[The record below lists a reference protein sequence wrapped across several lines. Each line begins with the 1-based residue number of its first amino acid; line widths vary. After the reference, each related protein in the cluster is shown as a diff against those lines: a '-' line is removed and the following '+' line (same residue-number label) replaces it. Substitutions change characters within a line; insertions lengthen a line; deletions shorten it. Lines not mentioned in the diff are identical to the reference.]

1 MRLIDHCAAHVAQLT
16 SPFVRRT
23 AIYLAKIALVATGYV
38 LTALLSRHFVLPTSI
53 ASPLWPSS
61 AIALCACLAWGLQMA
76 PAVWIGATLAAYYN
90 SGLPPAV
97 ATLVGASG
105 AFEAMMAAWLT
116 QRVFGQST
124 DVVYHEKIFRF
135 IAIAMA
141 SSMIPATIGAATI
154 ATVHGMDAKTLAFD
168 WLTWWA
174 GAANAMII
182 AAPLLLSW
190 KVGDSIEWGRTKAA
204 EAAAFAVL
212 MPSITQLLFGGS
224 FGSQPLAYL
233 PICFVLWAAFRFPL
247 QAVTW
252 VTGAICI
259 IAVWNTAQG
268 RGPFALPDVDTSLLL
283 LTTYIS
289 MIGTMGLVLAGLI
302 HQRRVSESRLIV
314 ERNMLEHRVHER
326 TDALLADIEHRKQI
340 EKQLADAQ
348 QLAQI
353 GSWHLHIASGKLTWS
368 DQMYRIFGVTPA
380 NFSPNPPAV
389 YAIVHP
395 DDFPFVEQTVQRSL
409 SEGIPFQIEHRI
421 CTPSGIRTLLARGDV
436 QHGPLPEDTALLG
449 TVQDVTEA
457 KQSEAA
463 LREAEARYR
472 TLVEV
477 SPDAILVKQD
487 DRIVF
492 ANRAACAL
500 LHARNID
507 DIIGRS
513 IYDFV
518 HPDFRD
524 LVRTRLAR
532 LASGE
537 AVSTIEEKLLCLDG
551 SVIDVE
557 INSSPFMHNG
567 RPASLFIGR
576 DITERRKSTEQMAYM
591 AHYDSLTG
599 LPNRVLFNQRL
610 EHALNVAERPGKS
623 LEILFLDL
631 DRFKN
636 INDTLGHAIG
646 DKVLQETAARLRDI
660 LRESDTVARL
670 GGDEFVVLVENV
682 DEPHRGGIIA
692 EKILASFKPPF
703 LQDKEPLAVSTSIG
717 IATYPSDGRD
727 AQTLLKNADIAM
739 YRSKEMGRN
748 KYCYYSP
755 ELNRHAAERR
765 TLEYAL
771 GSALERGEFSLHYQP
786 KINLLSKR
794 ITGVEALLRW
804 WHAPLG
810 LISPD
815 RFIPIAE
822 ETGLIVPIG
831 YWALRTACLQNRQ
844 WQEASQAR
852 LLVSVNLSLRQ
863 LNDNDLLENITAILE
878 DTGLDAHFLEVEI
891 KENVMMADPD
901 KASKVLHGLAN
912 MGISVSI
919 DDFGT
924 GYSSLA
930 HLKQFPIRAVKIDRS
945 FVQRAPASRGDAA
958 ITRAIIGL
966 AHTLECSVVAEG
978 AETQQQFEF
987 LRDNE
992 CDSMQGYYFSA
1003 PMAADMF
1010 GDLLKKQGYVYQH

>member
-1 MRLIDHCAAHVAQLT
+1 MRLINHCATHVAKLAST
-16 SPFVRRT
+16 SVNRM
-23 AIYLAKIALVATGYV
+23 AIYLGKIALVATGYA
-38 LTALLSRHFVLPTSI
+38 LTAMLARHFVLPASM

-61 AIALCACLAWGLQMA
+61 AIALCACLVWGLEMA
-76 PAVWIGATLAAYYN
+76 PAVWLGATLAAYYN
-90 SGLPPAV
+90 SNLPPA
-97 ATLVGASG
+97 AAILVGASG
-105 AFEAMMAAWLT
+105 AAETMMATWLI
-116 QRVFGQST
+116 QRVFARRT
-124 DVVYHEKIFRF
+124 DVVYHEKVFRF
-135 IAIAMA
+135 IAIVMA
-141 SSMIPATIGAATI
+141 SSMIPATIGAATL
-154 ATVHGMDAKTLAFD
+154 AAVYGMSAKTLAFN

-174 GAANAMII
+174 GDANAMII

-190 KVGDSIEWGRTKAA
+190 KISDSIEWGRIKAA
-204 EAAAFAVL
+204 EAAAFATL
-212 MPSITQLLFGGS
+212 MLSVSQLLFGGS
-224 FGSQPLAYL
+224 FNNLPLAYL

-252 VTGAICI
+252 VTGAIGI
-259 IAVWNTAQG
+259 IAVWNTAQAH
-268 RGPFALPDVDTSLLL
+268 GPFALPNVDTSLLL
-283 LTTYIS
+283 LMTYIS
-289 MIGTMGLVLAGLI
+289 VIGTMGLVLAGLMQ
-302 HQRRVSESRLIV
+302 QRRISESRLIV
-314 ERNMLEHRVHER
+314 ERNMLEQRVHER
-326 TDALLADIEHRKQI
+326 TNALLADIEHRKQV

-353 GSWHLHIASGKLTWS
+353 GSWHWHIASNKVIWS
-368 DQMYRIFGVTPA
+368 DQMYRIFGVDAET
-380 NFSPNPPAV
+380 FSPSLQDI
-389 YAIVHP
+389 YAMILP
-395 DDFPFVEQTVQRSL
+395 DDLPLIDQAVQRSL
-409 SEGIPFQIEHRI
+409 REDVSFQVELRI
-421 CTPSGIRTLLARGDV
+421 CTPLGIRVVLSRGDV

-457 KQSEAA
+457 KQAEAA

-472 TLVEV
+472 TLVEI
-477 SPDAILVKQD
+477 SPDAILVQQD
-487 DRIVF
+487 ERLVF
-492 ANRAACAL
+492 ANCAACAL
-500 LHARNID
+500 LHAKSAD
-507 DIIGRS
+507 DIVGRS
-513 IYDFV
+513 VYDFV

-524 LVRTRLAR
+524 LVRVRLAR
-532 LASGE
+532 LAGGE

-551 SVIDVE
+551 LVIDVE

-567 RPASLFIGR
+567 RPASLFIAR

-599 LPNRVLFNQRL
+599 LANRVLFHQRL
-610 EHALNVAERPGKS
+610 EHALNVAERPRKS

-631 DRFKN
+631 DRFKH
-636 INDTLGHAIG
+636 INDTLGHPIG
-646 DKVLQETAARLRDI
+646 DKVLQETAVRLRGI

-670 GGDEFVVLVENV
+670 GGDEFVVLVENI

-692 EKILASFKPPF
+692 EKILAAFKPPF
-703 LQDKEPLAVSTSIG
+703 LRDKEPLTVSTSIG
-717 IATYPSDGRD
+717 IASYPNDGRD

-739 YRSKEMGRN
+739 YRAKEMGRN
-748 KYCYYSP
+748 KYCYYSA
-755 ELNRHAAERR
+755 EIHRHAKERR
-765 TLEYAL
+765 MLEYAL
-771 GSALERGEFSLHYQP
+771 DSALERAEFSLHYQP
-786 KINLLSKR
+786 KIDLLNKR

-844 WQEASQAR
+844 WQETSPAR

-863 LNDNDLLENITAILE
+863 LNDGDLLENIAAILE
-878 DTGLDAHFLEVEI
+878 DTGLDARFLGIEV

-901 KASKVLHGLAN
+901 KASKVLHGLAD

-930 HLKQFPIRAVKIDRS
+930 HLKQFPINAVKIDRS
-945 FVQRAPASRGDAA
+945 FVQRAPANRGDAA
-958 ITRAIIGL
+958 ITRAIISL

-1010 GDLLKKQGYVYQH
+1010 GDLLKKQDYAYWH